1 MLGISSFPQK
11 FHFPIEVE
19 VVLNSLQTQKCLEV
33 VFKEDFNPDIYV
45 LHVGANDLTLSDTP
59 EQIAGPI
66 FDIYSQFFK
75 DRQ

>member
-1 MLGISSFPQK
+1 MLGISSFLQK

-19 VVLNSLQTQKCLEV
+19 VVLNSLQTQKGLEV

-45 LHVGANDLTLSDTP
+45 LHVAANDLTLSDTP
-59 EQIAGPI
+59 EQIAGHI

-75 DRQ
+75 NRQ